1 VADPTELE
9 AYLHEHI
16 PVSRHL
22 GVQALEAG
30 FEGVALHAP
39 LAPNLNH
46 RRTAFGGSIS
56 ALAILA
62 GWSLLWVRLRGLTA
76 GHQIVIHDNT
86 ITYTAPV
93 RADFQATSVA
103 PDGRTWEQFVR
114 TFRSRGR
121 ARIEIDVRV
130 ESGGETVAEFRG
142 RYVVLAGNGG
152 SDDPS
157 LV

>member
-1 VADPTELE
+1 VADPTALE

-16 PVSRHL
+16 PVSRSL

-30 FEGVALHAP
+30 FDGVALHAP

-62 GWSLLWVRLRGLTA
+62 GWSLLWVRLRDLTA

-93 RADFQATSVA
+93 RAAFQAMTVA
-103 PDGRTWEQFVR
+103 PDARTWEQFVR
-114 TFRSRGR
+114 TFRARGR

-130 ESGGETVAEFRG
+130 ESGGATVAEFRG
-142 RYVVLAGNGG
+142 RYVLLAGSTGG
-152 SDDPS
+152 DDSS
-157 LV
+157 LA